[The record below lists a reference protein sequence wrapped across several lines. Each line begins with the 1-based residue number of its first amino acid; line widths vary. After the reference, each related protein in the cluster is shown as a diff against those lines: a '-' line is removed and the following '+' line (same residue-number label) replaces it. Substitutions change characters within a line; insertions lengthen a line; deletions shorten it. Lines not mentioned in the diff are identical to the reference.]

1 MSVPWWQRR
10 MVALDVESSGVDV
23 ESDRI
28 VTACVVFVGGSFA
41 TESLSLVADPGI
53 EIPDDAAEIHGYTTA
68 RVRAEGAPSPEVL
81 AAIAAALAP
90 AADAGYPLVAM
101 NARFDL
107 TLVARELRRHGLDPL
122 PPFRVVDPFVL
133 DKHLDRF
140 RRGSRKLDALCEH
153 YGAALD
159 DAHDAGS
166 DALAA
171 ARLAWCIGAR
181 GEVVRRV
188 RNAQDGRELAAL
200 TREWESVR
208 GELDLLHAAQVR
220 WAAEQAEGLEAY
232 FTARGEPQRV
242 ERAWPLIPPPGPED
256 RADADRSDRRMAD
269 SAWP

>member
-1 MSVPWWQRR
+1 MPEPWWKGR
-10 MVALDVESSGVDV
+10 MAALDVESTGVDV
-23 ESDRI
+23 ERDRI
-28 VTACVVFVGGSFA
+28 VTAAVVFVGGGREPERL
-41 TESLSLVADPGI
+41 TLLADPGV
-53 EIPDDAAEIHGYTTA
+53 EIPEAASAIHGVTTERA
-68 RVRAEGAPSPEVL
+68 RHEGQPARDVIAAVR
-81 AAIAAALAP
+81 AALA
-90 AADAGYPLVAM
+90 AAISASYPVVAM

-107 TLVARELRRHGLDPL
+107 TLVDREIRRHGLDPL
-122 PPFRVVDPFVL
+122 PAMRVL
-133 DKHLDRF
+133 DPMVLDRRLDKF
-140 RRGSRKLDALCEH
+140 RRGGRKLDALCEH
-153 YGAALD
+153 YGATLD

-188 RNAQDGRELAAL
+188 RNAQDGCELAAL

-208 GELDLLHAAQVR
+208 GDLELLHAAQVR